1 VQLHHHQQ
9 EFETRHTDI
18 FIIGFEKEQRARDW
32 IRRAKVTYPFLLDLD
47 RAVYKAY
54 GLERSIL
61 RAWHPRVLW
70 FYFKRFLKGKG
81 VPIFRADPS
90 QLGGD
95 VLIDREGH
103 IRLYYPS
110 KDSMDRPS
118 VAKLLAAI
126 DNIDS

>member
-1 VQLHHHQQ
+1 MQLHHHQQ
-9 EFETRHTDI
+9 EFEIRRTNI
-18 FIIGFEKEQRARDW
+18 LVVGFEKEQRARDW
-32 IRRAKVTYPFLLDLD
+32 MRRAQVTYPFLLDLD
-47 RAVYKAY
+47 RTVYRAY

-95 VLIDREGH
+95 VLIDREGY
-103 IRLYYPS
+103 IRLNYLS

-126 DNIDS
+126 DNFH